1 MNILNRNQI
10 PVEGFGKKNLT
21 LYEVTGTNQLLIA
34 TFKHKKKVYEGIVDV
49 KGHILVPFDTVS
61 IHEVFSTKDYTNYC
75 FTRYNEENNQY
86 HSYHL
91 QLDNGIFRLI
101 ADIVGNDNTNC
112 RLTGTEKD
120 EFWLIEATTDG
131 ITEVSLYDVY
141 HHKILTPGFT
151 EISFEQEESR
161 ILAFVEKALYTKN
174 QGKNIY
180 LASLMAY
187 IDYEGKLVTP
197 LYNPEKEETYDS
209 RIYNFDENFKSFY
222 SAIQI
227 ITQNFEKE
235 YFEKSERVDQEL
247 AFLFSNPYTE
257 EEMKLAKRKTKII
270 NFNNRRET

>member
-49 KGHILVPFDTVS
+49 KGHILVPFDTVL

-91 QLDNGIFRLI
+91 QLDNGTFRLA
-101 ADIVGNDNTNC
+101 ADIVGNDKTNC
-112 RLTGTEKD
+112 RLIGTEKD
-120 EFWLIEATTDG
+120 EFWLIEATTNE

-141 HHKILTPGFT
+141 HHKILTPTFT